1 MVVRLC
7 EGDLVNN
14 STCGGPSL
22 AGGSSNLSKILDLA
36 SHRAFVTGEWYIPGQ
51 RLIGLRT
58 EDPAS
63 IATWIGEDGGSI
75 CGFGSVE
82 LGSTE
87 EVEEMG
93 RDKMAKREG
102 LEERREE
109 RDLRGFAGDLMVCKL
124 EPLI

>member
-7 EGDLVNN
+7 EGDFVNN

-63 IATWIGEDGGSI
+63 IATWIGDDGGSI

-82 LGSTE
+82 
-87 EVEEMG
+87 EMD
-93 RDKMAKREG
+93 RDKIAKRG

-124 EPLI
+124 ETLI